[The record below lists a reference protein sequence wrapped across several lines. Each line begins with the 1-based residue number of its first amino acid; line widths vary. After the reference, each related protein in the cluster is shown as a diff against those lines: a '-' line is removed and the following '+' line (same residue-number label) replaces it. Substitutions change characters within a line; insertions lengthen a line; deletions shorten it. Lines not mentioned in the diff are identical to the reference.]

1 MRVLFRTLIIYGLFF
16 CPAIFAAEVPSLY
29 ETEIIAKSQSPDDK
43 NSAFKDAL
51 TIVLKRIVAG
61 NDILNDRIVRT
72 ALADAP
78 RYVKQYQYSLV
89 ESGVQAGNSDNN
101 ARNMRVLFDE
111 QSLLSLMK
119 TGNIK
124 IWGETRPE
132 TLLWLVVE
140 ENGQRSFFKPET
152 MPEVDVAVKKLAKQ
166 TGIPLLLPL
175 MDLDEQRQISVN
187 DVLSAYPQ
195 NLLAAS
201 DRYGVVSILAGRVV
215 KSSGCWKSD
224 WAFYFDQRIE
234 QWTKSCGTLND
245 AVLTSLQ
252 GVYSKLSN
260 YYAVKPAAIE
270 MNVVTLKISGILGTE
285 DRERITHYLKSLS
298 MVKSVNWLPGDAGID
313 RYKVSF
319 EGDRA
324 ALEQVLGL
332 GRVLNPLDV
341 DNTGTDE
348 ISYRLLANH
357 LH

>member
-1 MRVLFRTLIIYGLFF
+1 M
-16 CPAIFAAEVPSLY
+16 
-29 ETEIIAKSQSPDDK
+29 
-43 NSAFKDAL
+43 
-51 TIVLKRIVAG
+51 
-61 NDILNDRIVRT
+61 
-72 ALADAP
+72 
-78 RYVKQYQYSLV
+78 
-89 ESGVQAGNSDNN
+89 
-101 ARNMRVLFDE
+101 
-111 QSLLSLMK
+111 
-119 TGNIK
+119 
-124 IWGETRPE
+124 
-132 TLLWLVVE
+132 
-140 ENGQRSFFKPET
+140 
-152 MPEVDVAVKKLAKQ
+152 
-166 TGIPLLLPL
+166 
-175 MDLDEQRQISVN
+175 
-187 DVLSAYPQ
+187 
-195 NLLAAS
+195 LAAS

-270 MNVVTLKISGILGTE
+270 MNVVTLKISGILGT
-285 DRERITHYLKSLS
+285 DDSERITHYLKSLS
-298 MVKSVNWLPGDAGID
+298 MVKSVNWLPSDAGSG